1 MRGAISVGQLSCFLT
16 YANQY
21 TKPFNEISSVITEL
35 QNALACARRV
45 FDFIEEETETVDQ
58 KDAVVLSQVQ
68 GEVKLVDVSFSYQ
81 PEVPLLEHLNLTVK
95 PGQKIAIVGP
105 TGCGKTTLIN
115 LLMRFYDLDG
125 GQILLDGNAVS
136 KVTKDSLRASFG
148 MVLQE
153 ILAEIWQYRR
163 KYCIWK
169 SGCDKRRGYCGS
181 EGGACPWIYQTY
193 AGRI

>member
-1 MRGAISVGQLSCFLT
+1 M
-16 YANQY
+16 
-21 TKPFNEISSVITEL
+21 
-35 QNALACARRV
+35 
-45 FDFIEEETETVDQ
+45 
-58 KDAVVLSQVQ
+58 
-68 GEVKLVDVSFSYQ
+68 DVSFSYQ

-153 ILAEIWQYRR
+153 TWL
-163 KYCIWK
+163 K
-169 SGCDKRRGYCGS
+169 SGSIAENIAYGNPGATREEVIAAAKAAHAHGFIKRMPEGYDTVITEDGGNCHKDKSNFCVLQ
-181 EGGACPWIYQTY
+181 E
-193 AGRI
+193 

>member
-1 MRGAISVGQLSCFLT
+1 MRLPAQGACLI
-16 YANQY
+16 
-21 TKPFNEISSVITEL
+21 
-35 QNALACARRV
+35 
-45 FDFIEEETETVDQ
+45 FIEEETETVDQ

-153 ILAEIWQYRR
+153 TWL
-163 KYCIWK
+163 K
-169 SGCDKRRGYCGS
+169 SGSIAENIAYGNPGATREAVIAAAKAAHAHGFIKRMPEGYDTVIT
-181 EGGACPWIYQTY
+181 EDGGNLSQGQKQLLCIATSD
-193 AGRI
+193 AETSTDVDS

>member
-1 MRGAISVGQLSCFLT
+1 MRLPG
-16 YANQY
+16 
-21 TKPFNEISSVITEL
+21 
-35 QNALACARRV
+35 ARRV

-153 ILAEIWQYRR
+153 TWL
-163 KYCIWK
+163 K
-169 SGCDKRRGYCGS
+169 SGSIAENIAYGNRVRQEKRLLRQRRRRMPMDLSNVCRKDMIRLLLRMEAICHKDKSNFCVLQ
-181 EGGACPWIYQTY
+181 E
-193 AGRI
+193 